1 MKQRIIEALAY
12 PRVLVR
18 NQIDPSECSHN
29 GHFNTMDGECQDC
42 YHNAECEWL
51 HSNDEF
57 VALQSKSAE
66 ELEGALEFAI
76 GFVDALCTR
85 RGHQTRTCG
94 CEACIWLRDTEQLF
108 NDLLNASWQ
117 PPQAHSRVFP

>member
-12 PRVLVR
+12 PRKLVR

-29 GHFNTMDGECQDC
+29 GHFNSTDGDCQDC

-57 VALQSKSAE
+57 VALQSKSAD

-76 GFVDALCTR
+76 GFVDALVTR
-85 RGHQTRTCG
+85 RGHQTRTCC
-94 CEACIWLRDTEQLF
+94 CEACVWLRDTEELF
-108 NDLLNASWQ
+108 NDLLLGSRQ
-117 PPQAHSRVFP
+117 PTQTNFRALP